1 MLWVQFL
8 PGLPIFCVVS
18 PLWSRRGDV
27 LFIKNKEIKLAE
39 KTNQQN
45 AIARFYRETMGELRK
60 VSWPTRAEAINLTI
74 IVVIVLVLMAIILG
88 TVDWLGFF
96 GLDLILRQ

>member
-8 PGLPIFCVVS
+8 PGLPVFCVVS

-27 LFIKNKEIKLAE
+27 LVVKNKENKLAE
-39 KTNQQN
+39 ITKQQN
-45 AIARFYRETMGELRK
+45 AIVRFYRETLGELRK

-74 IVVIVLVLMAIILG
+74 IVVIVLIVMAIILG
-88 TVDWLGFF
+88 AVDWFGFI
-96 GLDLILRQ
+96 GLDLILQH